1 VLLDHVNFFL
11 DFLDNPS
18 LTVQVAQTVT
28 EVFLENKAI
37 CSQVTE
43 NQIRKFLNQMAKRKH
58 RAYLD
63 FLFVSVANNILPNL
77 INLSQVI
84 TEVNGRPLRRNQNL
98 LASLLIEKQNEVVIL
113 YNDPDSIQRRN
124 RYIKDEAYLDPDS
137 ELNFHIRLVELFKR
151 CCEGKVYEAEVKC
164 QSLFTL
170 DMIAAQIA
178 DQGNWPEVKGVFLEL
193 LIEVYLE
200 TERSLKDIDQ
210 AHQIWDLFGLIAEQM
225 HDFVDSPFNEEDEED
240 GDKQYSKDGSN
251 NSNSGSDEGSDDEAS
266 TVNKR
271 EKYRYERERS
281 YIFQHALNFIRKYFV
296 KYYSPKKTKE

>member
-1 VLLDHVNFFL
+1 MLLDHVNFFL
-11 DFLDNPS
+11 DFLDTPS

-28 EVFLENKAI
+28 EVFYENKAI

-63 FLFVSVANNILPNL
+63 FLF
-77 INLSQVI
+77 VI

-124 RYIKDEAYLDPDS
+124 RQIREEAYLDPDS

-178 DQGNWPEVKGVFLEL
+178 DESNWPEVKGAFLEL

-210 AHQIWDLFGLIAEQM
+210 AHQIWDLFGMIAQQI
-225 HDFVDSPFNEEDEED
+225 HDFVDSPFNEEDEDED
-240 GDKQYSKDGSN
+240 NDSDKKSSNESSKK
-251 NSNSGSDEGSDDEAS
+251 SDDSEDSDDAS
-266 TVNKR
+266 SADNVNKR
-271 EKYRYERERS
+271 EKYRYEKERA
-281 YIFQHALNFIRKYFV
+281 YIFTHTLNFIRKYFV

>member
-77 INLSQVI
+77 THLSQVI

-113 YNDPDSIQRRN
+113 YNDPGSIQRRN

-240 GDKQYSKDGSN
+240 GDKQ
-251 NSNSGSDEGSDDEAS
+251 
-266 TVNKR
+266 V
-271 EKYRYERERS
+271 
-281 YIFQHALNFIRKYFV
+281 
-296 KYYSPKKTKE
+296 

>member
-1 VLLDHVNFFL
+1 
-11 DFLDNPS
+11 
-18 LTVQVAQTVT
+18 
-28 EVFLENKAI
+28 
-37 CSQVTE
+37 
-43 NQIRKFLNQMAKRKH
+43 
-58 RAYLD
+58 
-63 FLFVSVANNILPNL
+63 
-77 INLSQVI
+77 
-84 TEVNGRPLRRNQNL
+84 
-98 LASLLIEKQNEVVIL
+98 LLIEKQNEVVIL
-113 YNDPDSIQRRN
+113 YNDPGSIQRRN

-178 DQGNWPEVKGVFLEL
+178 DQSNWPDVKGVFLEL
-193 LIEVYLE
+193 FIEVYLE

-240 GDKQYSKDGSN
+240 GDKKSSEDGSN
-251 NSNSGSDEGSDDEAS
+251 NSSNSGSDEESDDEAS